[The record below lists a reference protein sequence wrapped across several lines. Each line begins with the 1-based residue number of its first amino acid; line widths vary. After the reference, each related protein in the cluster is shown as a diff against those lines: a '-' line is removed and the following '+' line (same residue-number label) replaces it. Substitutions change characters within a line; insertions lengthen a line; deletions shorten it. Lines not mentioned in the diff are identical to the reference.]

1 MRTFILVFFVLG
13 VQFASAADDEDA
25 PEIQTLMA
33 PEDFSASGLDK
44 LTDAEREHLSGWVSR
59 YREGAIKG
67 PPVPGKER
75 KEAAAA
81 AAIAQETTQAA
92 TPAAAQ
98 ETTQAAT
105 PTTTDEYPQE
115 YKTREQKKEQKEKA
129 KKVKYELIAK
139 VVPAFRGWS
148 GKSVFVLDNG
158 QVWRQRTPGSL
169 RYSGGD
175 STVIIKQ
182 NFMGKFVMKH
192 QDTGRAIGVRRI
204 D

>member
-13 VQFASAADDEDA
+13 FSFASAAEDRDA
-25 PEIQTLMA
+25 PEIETLMA

-44 LTDAEREHLSGWVSR
+44 LTDAEREHFSGWVAR

-67 PPVPGKER
+67 PPVPGKGR
-75 KEAAAA
+75 KEAA
-81 AAIAQETTQAA
+81 
-92 TPAAAQ
+92 AAAQ

-105 PTTTDEYPQE
+105 PVTAQETTQATTDEYPQKYE
-115 YKTREQKKEQKEKA
+115 TREQKKEQKEKG
-129 KKVKYELIAK
+129 KNVKYELVAK

-175 STVIIKQ
+175 STVIITQ
-182 NFMGKFVMKH
+182 NLMGKFIMKH